1 MKKEPALF
9 TSLQKASMDKGRSKF
24 FLFFLLFSFVLWFIA
39 KFSKE
44 YTEII
49 SLEMALENIP
59 ATIIPNIQS
68 PPKIEFTLKASGFQ
82 FLYYQFLDN
91 RLKINVQDANFESG
105 RATLPIAAQFQNLQG
120 QLLGETEIIN
130 YFPAIIEFDYQ
141 EQSAKRLALLSPD
154 FKMALGYTITSIQFE
169 PDSIDV
175 IGPKDKIKAIKSIQP
190 NYESKDLIKAS
201 FESQLNVSSNDP
213 LITLS
218 ENTVS
223 IKVDVDRFSEAKYQ
237 LPIEMINVPS
247 GVVFKFFPSQVSLT
261 FSAPL
266 NTLRDISPEDF
277 KIGADYNQL
286 SENNKSVKLK
296 VFSSPKGTTNL
307 RIEPKEVQY
316 LMRQ

>member
-49 SLEMALENIP
+49 SLEMVLENIP
-59 ATIIPNIQS
+59 ATIIPSIQN
-68 PPKIEFTLKASGFQ
+68 PPKIEFTLKATGFQ

-91 RLKINVQDANFESG
+91 RLKMNVQDANYESG
-105 RATLPIAAQFQNLQG
+105 RATLPIAAQFQDLQE
-120 QLLGETEIIN
+120 QLLGETAIIN

-141 EQSAKRLALLSPD
+141 EQSTKRLALSSPD
-154 FKMALGYTITSIQFE
+154 FKLALGYAITSIQFE
-169 PDSIDV
+169 PDSIEV
-175 IGPKDKIKAIKSIQP
+175 IGPKDKIKAIETLQP
-190 NYESKDLIKAS
+190 IYESTDPIKTS
-201 FESQLNVSSNDP
+201 FESQLNLSSNDP

-218 ENTVS
+218 DNTVS
-223 IKVDVDRFSEAKYQ
+223 IKVEVDRFSETKYQ

-247 GVVFKFFPSQVSLT
+247 EAVYKFFPSQVSLT

-266 NTLRDISPEDF
+266 NILRDISPEDF
-277 KIGADYNQL
+277 KIGVDYDQL
-286 SENNKSVKLK
+286 LENDKSVTLR
-296 VFSSPKGTTNL
+296 VFSSPEGTANL
-307 RIEPKEVQY
+307 RIEPKQVQY

>member
-49 SLEMALENIP
+49 SLEMVLENIP
-59 ATIIPNIQS
+59 ATIIPSIQN
-68 PPKIEFTLKASGFQ
+68 PPKIEFTLKATGFQ

-91 RLKINVQDANFESG
+91 RLKMNVQDANYESG
-105 RATLPIAAQFQNLQG
+105 RATLPIAAQFQDLQE
-120 QLLGETEIIN
+120 QLLGETAIIN

-141 EQSAKRLALLSPD
+141 EQSTKRLALASPD
-154 FKMALGYTITSIQFE
+154 FKLALGYAITSIQFE
-169 PDSIDV
+169 PDSIEV
-175 IGPKDKIKAIKSIQP
+175 IGPKDKIKAIETLQP
-190 NYESKDLIKAS
+190 IYESTDPIKTS
-201 FESQLNVSSNDP
+201 FESQLNLSSNDP

-218 ENTVS
+218 DNTVS
-223 IKVDVDRFSEAKYQ
+223 IKVEVDRFSETKYQ

-247 GVVFKFFPSQVSLT
+247 EAVYKFFPSQVSLT

-266 NTLRDISPEDF
+266 NILRDISPEDF
-277 KIGADYNQL
+277 KIGVDYYQL
-286 SENNKSVKLK
+286 LENDKSVTLR
-296 VFSSPKGTTNL
+296 VFSSPEGTANL
-307 RIEPKEVQY
+307 RIEPKQVQY

>member
-49 SLEMALENIP
+49 SLEMVLENIP
-59 ATIIPNIQS
+59 ATIIPSIQNS
-68 PPKIEFTLKASGFQ
+68 SKIEFTLKASGFQ

-105 RATLPIAAQFQNLQG
+105 RASFPIAAQFQDLQE
-120 QLLGETEIIN
+120 QLLGDTQIIN
-130 YFPAIIEFDYQ
+130 YFPAVIEFDYQ
-141 EQSAKRLALLSPD
+141 EESSKRLALSSPD
-154 FKMALGYTITSIQFE
+154 FEMALGYAITSIQFE
-169 PDSIDV
+169 PDSLDV
-175 IGPKDKIKAIKSIQP
+175 IGPKDKIKAIKTIQP
-190 NYESKDLIKAS
+190 NYESKNPIKAS
-201 FESQLNVSSNDP
+201 FESQLNVSSDDP
-213 LITLS
+213 SISLS
-218 ENTVS
+218 EKTVS
-223 IKVDVDRFSEAKYQ
+223 IKVEVDRFSETKYQ
-237 LPIEMINVPS
+237 LPIVMINVPS
-247 GVVFKFFPSQVSLT
+247 DAVFKFFPSQVSLT

-277 KIGADYNQL
+277 KIGVDYNQL
-286 SENNKSVKLK
+286 SENNKSVILK
-296 VFSSPKGTTNL
+296 VFSSPEGTTNV

>member
-24 FLFFLLFSFVLWFIA
+24 FLFFLLFSFILWFIA

-49 SLEMALENIP
+49 PLEMALENIP
-59 ATIIPNIQS
+59 ATIIPSIQN
-68 PPKIEFTLKASGFQ
+68 PPKIEFTLKATGFQ

-105 RATLPIAAQFQNLQG
+105 RAIFPIAAQYQDLQE
-120 QLLGETEIIN
+120 QLLGDTEIVN

-141 EQSAKRLALLSPD
+141 EQSTKRIALVTRD
-154 FKMALGYTITSIQFE
+154 FKTALGYAITSIQFK
-169 PDSIDV
+169 PDSIEI
-175 IGPKDKIKAIKSIQP
+175 IGPKDKIKAIETIQP
-190 NYESKDLIKAS
+190 IYESKDPIKAS
-201 FESQLNVSSNDP
+201 FESQLNLSSNDP

-218 ENTVS
+218 DNTVS
-223 IKVDVDRFSEAKYQ
+223 IKVEVDRFSETKYE

-247 GVVFKFFPSQVSLT
+247 GAVFKFFPSQVSLT

-266 NTLRDISPEDF
+266 NILRDISPEDF
-277 KIGADYNQL
+277 KIGADYNEL
-286 SENNKSVKLK
+286 SENNKSVILK
-296 VFSSPKGTTNL
+296 VLSFPEGTENL
-307 RIEPKEVQY
+307 RIEPKQVQY

>member
-1 MKKEPALF
+1 MKKEPVLF
-9 TSLQKASMDKGRSKF
+9 TSLQKVSMDKGRSKF

-49 SLEMALENIP
+49 SLEIVLENIP

-91 RLKINVQDANFESG
+91 RLKINAQEAKFESG
-105 RATLPIAAQFQNLQG
+105 RVILPIARQFQYLQE
-120 QLLGETEIIN
+120 QLLGKTEIMN
-130 YFPAIIEFDYQ
+130 YFPAMIEFDYQ
-141 EQSAKRLALLSPD
+141 EQSTKRVALISPD

-175 IGPKDKIKAIKSIQP
+175 IGPKEEINGINGIKPSF
-190 NYESKDLIKAS
+190 ESKEPIKAS
-201 FESQLNVSSNDP
+201 FESQLNVLSQDP
-213 LITLS
+213 LTILS
-218 ENTVS
+218 ENTVA
-223 IKVDVDRFSEAKYQ
+223 IKVQVDRFSETKYL
-237 LPIEMINVPS
+237 LPVEMINVPS
-247 GVVFKFFPSQVSLT
+247 GAVFKFFPSQVSLT

-266 NTLRDISPEDF
+266 NTLRDISPKDF
-277 KIGADYNQL
+277 KIVADYTQL
-286 SENNKSVKLK
+286 IENNKNVKLK
-296 VFSSPKGTTNL
+296 VYSSPEGITNL

>member
-59 ATIIPNIQS
+59 ATIIPSIQNS
-68 PPKIEFTLKASGFQ
+68 PKIEFTLKATGFQ

-91 RLKINVQDANFESG
+91 RLKINMQDANFESG
-105 RATLPIAAQFQNLQG
+105 RAILPIAAQFQDLQE
-120 QLLGETEIIN
+120 QLLGETEIVN

-141 EQSAKRLALLSPD
+141 EQSTKRIALVTPD
-154 FKMALGYTITSIQFE
+154 FKMALGYAITLIQFK
-169 PDSIDV
+169 PDSIEV
-175 IGPKDKIKAIKSIQP
+175 IGPKDKIKSIETIQP
-190 NYESKDLIKAS
+190 IYESNDPIKAS
-201 FESQLNVSSNDP
+201 FESQLNLSSNDP
-213 LITLS
+213 LITIS
-218 ENTVS
+218 DNRVS
-223 IKVDVDRFSEAKYQ
+223 IKVEVDRFSETKYH
-237 LPIEMINVPS
+237 LPIQMINVPS
-247 GVVFKFFPSQVSLT
+247 GAVFKFFPSQVSVT

-266 NTLRDISPEDF
+266 NILRNISPEDF

-286 SENNKSVKLK
+286 SQNNKSVILK
-296 VFSSPKGTTNL
+296 VFSSPEGTTNL
-307 RIEPKEVQY
+307 RIDPKQVQY

>member
-9 TSLQKASMDKGRSKF
+9 NSLQKASMDKGRSKF

-59 ATIIPNIQS
+59 ATIIPSIQN
-68 PPKIEFTLKASGFQ
+68 PPKVEFTLKASGFQ
-82 FLYYQFLDN
+82 FLYYQYLDN
-91 RLKINVQDANFESG
+91 RLKINVKEANFESG
-105 RATLPIAAQFQNLQG
+105 RASLPIAAQFQDLQE
-120 QLLGETEIIN
+120 QLLGDTQIIN

-141 EQSAKRLALLSPD
+141 EQSAKRLALVSPD
-154 FKMALGYTITSIQFE
+154 FKMAIGYAITSIHFE
-169 PDSIDV
+169 PDSLDI
-175 IGPKDKIKAIKSIQP
+175 IGPKNKIEDIKTIQP
-190 NYESKDLIKAS
+190 NYASLDPIKAS
-201 FESQLNVSSNDP
+201 FESQLNVSSDDP

-218 ENTVS
+218 KKTIS
-223 IKVDVDRFSEAKYQ
+223 IKVEVDRFSEAKYQ
-237 LPIEMINVPS
+237 LPIEMINAPS
-247 GVVFKFFPSQVSLT
+247 NAVFKFFPSQVSLT

-266 NTLRDISPEDF
+266 NTLRNIKSDDF

-286 SENNKSVKLK
+286 SENNKSVQIK
-296 VFSSPKGTTNL
+296 VLSSPVGTTNL
-307 RIEPKEVQY
+307 RLEPKEVQY

>member
-49 SLEMALENIP
+49 SLEMILENSP
-59 ATIIPNIQS
+59 ANILPIVQN

-91 RLKINVQDANFESG
+91 RLKINVQEADFDSG
-105 RATLPIAAQFQNLQG
+105 RATLPIAAQYQNLQE
-120 QLLGETEIIN
+120 QLLGDTSIIN

-141 EQSAKRLALLSPD
+141 EQSAKRVALASPVVE
-154 FKMALGYTITSIQFE
+154 MALGYAITSTQFE
-169 PDSIDV
+169 PDSIEI
-175 IGPKDKIKAIKSIQP
+175 IGPKDKINAIKKIHPLLEQRDP
-190 NYESKDLIKAS
+190 LKAS
-201 FESQLNVSSNDP
+201 FETQLPVMSDDP

-218 ENTVS
+218 EKTVLM
-223 IKVDVDRFSEAKYQ
+223 KVKVDRFSEAKYL
-237 LPIEMINVPS
+237 LPIQMINVPNS
-247 GVVFKFFPSQVSLT
+247 AIFKFFPSQVALT

-266 NTLRDISPEDF
+266 NTLHDIRPEDF
-277 KIGADYNQL
+277 SIGVDYNKL

-296 VFSSPKGTTNL
+296 VFLSPEGISNL
-307 RIEPKEVQY
+307 RIAPKEVQY

>member
-68 PPKIEFTLKASGFQ
+68 LPKIEFTLKASGFQ

-105 RATLPIAAQFQNLQG
+105 RAILPIASQFQNLQG

-237 LPIEMINVPS
+237 LPIEMINVPN
-247 GVVFKFFPSQVSLT
+247 GAVFKFFPSQVSLT

-266 NTLRDISPEDF
+266 NTLREISPEDF

>member
-1 MKKEPALF
+1 MKKVPALF

-49 SLEMALENIP
+49 SLEMVLENIP
-59 ATIIPNIQS
+59 ATIIPSIQN
-68 PPKIEFTLKASGFQ
+68 PPKIEFTLKATGFQ

-91 RLKINVQDANFESG
+91 RLKMNVQDANYESG
-105 RATLPIAAQFQNLQG
+105 RATLPIAAQFQDLQE
-120 QLLGETEIIN
+120 QLLGETAIIN

-141 EQSAKRLALLSPD
+141 EQSTKRLALASPD
-154 FKMALGYTITSIQFE
+154 FKLALGYAITSIQFE
-169 PDSIDV
+169 PDSIEV
-175 IGPKDKIKAIKSIQP
+175 IGPKDKIKAIETLQP
-190 NYESKDLIKAS
+190 IYESTDPIKTS
-201 FESQLNVSSNDP
+201 FESQLNLSSNDP

-218 ENTVS
+218 DNTVS
-223 IKVDVDRFSEAKYQ
+223 IKVEVDRFSETKYQ

-247 GVVFKFFPSQVSLT
+247 EAVYKFFPSQVFLT

-266 NTLRDISPEDF
+266 NILRDISPEDF
-277 KIGADYNQL
+277 KIGVDYDQL
-286 SENNKSVKLK
+286 LENDKSVTLR
-296 VFSSPKGTTNL
+296 VFSSPEGTANL
-307 RIEPKEVQY
+307 RLEPKQVQY

>member
-49 SLEMALENIP
+49 SLEIALENLP
-59 ATIIPNIQS
+59 ASIIPNIQN
-68 PPKIEFTLKASGFQ
+68 PPKIEFTLKATGFQ

-91 RLKINVQDANFESG
+91 RLKMNVQDANFESG
-105 RATLPIAAQFQNLQG
+105 RATLPIAAQFQDLQE
-120 QLLGETEIIN
+120 QLLGETSIIN
-130 YFPAIIEFDYQ
+130 YFPAVIEFDYQ
-141 EQSAKRLALLSPD
+141 EQSAKRVAIVSPE
-154 FKMALGYTITSIQFE
+154 FKTTLGYAITSIQFD
-169 PDSIDV
+169 PDSIEV
-175 IGPKDKIKAIKSIQP
+175 IGPMDKIKAIKTIQP
-190 NYESKDLIKAS
+190 TYESIEPINAS
-201 FESQLNVSSNDP
+201 FESQLNLSSNDP

-218 ENTVS
+218 EN
-223 IKVDVDRFSEAKYQ
+223 KVAVIVEVDRFSETKYQ
-237 LPIEMINVPS
+237 LPVEMINVPS
-247 GVVFKFFPSQVSLT
+247 GAVFKFFPSQVSLT

-266 NTLRDISPEDF
+266 NTLRDMSPDDF
-277 KIGADYNQL
+277 KIGVDYHQL
-286 SENNKSVKLK
+286 SENNKSVMLK
-296 VFSSPKGTTNL
+296 VFSSPEGTTNL

>member
-24 FLFFLLFSFVLWFIA
+24 FLFFLLFSFILWFIA

-49 SLEMALENIP
+49 PLEMALENIP
-59 ATIIPNIQS
+59 ATIIPSIQN
-68 PPKIEFTLKASGFQ
+68 PPKIEFTLKATGFQ

-105 RATLPIAAQFQNLQG
+105 RAIFPIAAQYQDLQE
-120 QLLGETEIIN
+120 QLLGDTEIVN

-141 EQSAKRLALLSPD
+141 EQSAKRLALVPPD
-154 FKMALGYTITSIQFE
+154 FKMALGYAITSIQFS
-169 PDSIDV
+169 PDSIEI
-175 IGPKDKIKAIKSIQP
+175 IGPKDKIRAIETIQP
-190 NYESKDLIKAS
+190 IYESKDSIKVS
-201 FESQLNVSSNDP
+201 FESQLNLSSNDP

-218 ENTVS
+218 DNTVS
-223 IKVDVDRFSEAKYQ
+223 IKVEVDRFSETKYQ

-247 GVVFKFFPSQVSLT
+247 GAVFKFFPSQVSLT

-266 NTLRDISPEDF
+266 NILRDISPEDF

-286 SENNKSVKLK
+286 SENNKSVILK
-296 VFSSPKGTTNL
+296 VFSSPEGTTNL
-307 RIEPKEVQY
+307 RIEPKQVQY

>member
-59 ATIIPNIQS
+59 ATIIPSIQNS
-68 PPKIEFTLKASGFQ
+68 PKIEFSLKATGFQ

-91 RLKINVQDANFESG
+91 RLKINMQDANFESG
-105 RATLPIAAQFQNLQG
+105 RAILPIAAQFQDLQD
-120 QLLGETEIIN
+120 QLFGETEIVN

-141 EQSAKRLALLSPD
+141 EQSTKRIALVTPD
-154 FKMALGYTITSIQFE
+154 FKMALGYAITLIQFK
-169 PDSIDV
+169 PDSIEV
-175 IGPKDKIKAIKSIQP
+175 IGPKDKIKSIETIQP
-190 NYESKDLIKAS
+190 IYESNDPIKAS
-201 FESQLNVSSNDP
+201 FESQLNLSSNDP
-213 LITLS
+213 LITIS
-218 ENTVS
+218 DNRVS
-223 IKVDVDRFSEAKYQ
+223 IKVEVDRFSETKYH
-237 LPIEMINVPS
+237 LPIQMINVPS
-247 GVVFKFFPSQVSLT
+247 GAVFKFFPSQVSVT

-266 NTLRDISPEDF
+266 NILRNISPEDF

-286 SENNKSVKLK
+286 SQNNKSVILK
-296 VFSSPKGTTNL
+296 VFSSPEGTTNL
-307 RIEPKEVQY
+307 RIYPKQVQY